1 MDTDQC
7 NLMDYSLLPLNYYVD
22 DSIFDSFFPERIKKI
37 SKVHWT
43 PLAIAKK
50 AASFL
55 APFPGSKILDI
66 GSGIGKFCISAA
78 HAFPDSEF
86 HGVEQRKDLFDMAVE
101 AQRRSELR
109 NVRFLHGNFTEWN
122 LEYYDSIYFYNAFA
136 ENLIDVA
143 RIDESIDY
151 SPGLYAYYSNY
162 LCKALEN
169 KASGTRLVTYH
180 GYVHNIPLGYELV
193 KQDLNK
199 PLRMWI
205 KK

>member
-1 MDTDQC
+1 MIMSEKEIDPG
-7 NLMDYSLLPLNYYVD
+7 LLPLNYYVN
-22 DSIFDSFFPERIKKI
+22 DSVFDSFFPEQIKKI

-55 APFPGSKILDI
+55 APVPGSRILDI
-66 GSGIGKFCISAA
+66 GSGIGKFCIAAA
-78 HAFPDSEF
+78 HFFPDSEF
-86 HGVEQRKDLFDMAVE
+86 HGVEQRKDLFNLAIE
-101 AQRRSELR
+101 AQQRSEVN
-109 NVRFLHGNFTEWN
+109 NVQFLHGNFTELS

-136 ENLIDVA
+136 ENMIDVA

-180 GYVHNIPLGYELV
+180 GYEHEIPIGYKMVE
-193 KQDLNK
+193 QDIRK
-199 PLRMWI
+199 PLKMWI
-205 KK
+205 KE